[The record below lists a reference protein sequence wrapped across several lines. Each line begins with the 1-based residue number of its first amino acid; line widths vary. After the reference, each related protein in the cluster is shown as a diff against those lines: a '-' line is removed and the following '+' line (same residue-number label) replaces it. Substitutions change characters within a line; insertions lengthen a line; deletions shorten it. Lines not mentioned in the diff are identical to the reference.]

1 MPKFSPEMHHSGRWR
16 QGVDGVKW
24 CELFRELVSHHH
36 RQPSYDIPKDERHG
50 AFQRTENDQ
59 NHFCIMNPET
69 DVIINIQTSCTRD
82 EAVAKLLGWSRG
94 RYFPQSV
101 QVTEHG
107 IDKVDLE
114 RVAQFEGS
122 VQEQLA
128 AIYEKARS
136 EFIDAAEAG
145 ESHETL
151 SILEG
156 KVYECRALVDK
167 AAEYFLDLDDEL
179 SSPEMLRIDRM
190 RTEREGQTYVT
201 LRSLAEWSQQK
212 YGIDISK
219 APVTDGERCDVA
231 APEPEKYSGRAADL
245 TEIDKLNL
253 ALAALLAVVAENNKY
268 QKKEGDP
275 NISQISKAMERHMKL
290 QFPRSRGFGESTFRG
305 RLEDAEAA
313 IAKYRRSLAR

>member
-1 MPKFSPEMHHSGRWR
+1 MPHSGRWR
-16 QGVDGVKW
+16 QGVDGVEW
-24 CELFRELVSHHH
+24 RELFRVLASHHC
-36 RQPSYDIPKDERHG
+36 RQPSYDIPNDEKHG

-94 RYFPQSV
+94 RYFPRSV

-107 IDKVDLE
+107 IDEVDLE
-114 RVAQFEGS
+114 KVAQFEGA

-136 EFIDAAEAG
+136 ELIDAAEAG

-151 SILEG
+151 SNLEG
-156 KVYECRALVDK
+156 KVRECRDLVDK
-167 AAEYFLDLDDEL
+167 AAEFFLDLDDEL
-179 SSPEMLRIDRM
+179 SSPETLRIDCM
-190 RTEREGQTYVT
+190 RTERDGQTYVT

-212 YGIDISK
+212 YGIDITK
-219 APVTDGERCDVA
+219 APVTDGEQSDVA

-245 TEIDKLNL
+245 TDIDRVNL
-253 ALAALLAVVAENNKY
+253 ALAALIKVVAKTSAFS
-268 QKKEGDP
+268 KGEGDP
-275 NISQISKAMERHMKL
+275 NIMAIAIKMEEVMKGEFPGETGLGRMTFRNRLNAAKAATVKFRRVRASKA
-290 QFPRSRGFGESTFRG
+290 
-305 RLEDAEAA
+305 
-313 IAKYRRSLAR
+313 

>member
-1 MPKFSPEMHHSGRWR
+1 
-16 QGVDGVKW
+16 
-24 CELFRELVSHHH
+24 
-36 RQPSYDIPKDERHG
+36 
-50 AFQRTENDQ
+50 
-59 NHFCIMNPET
+59 MNPET

-94 RYFPQSV
+94 RYFPRSV

-107 IDKVDLE
+107 IDEVDLE
-114 RVAQFEGS
+114 KVALFEGA

-128 AIYEKARS
+128 SIYEKARS
-136 EFIDAAEAG
+136 EFIGAAEAG

-156 KVYECRALVDK
+156 KVRECRDLVDK

-179 SSPEMLRIDRM
+179 SSPETLRIDRM
-190 RTEREGQTYVT
+190 RTERDGQAYVT

-219 APVTDGERCDVA
+219 APVTDGEQSDVA

-245 TEIDKLNL
+245 TDIDRVNL
-253 ALAALLAVVAENNKY
+253 ALAALMGVVAKTSAFNK
-268 QKKEGDP
+268 GDGVP
-275 NISQISKAMERHMKL
+275 NKSAISKKMEEVMEIEIPGASGIGH
-290 QFPRSRGFGESTFRG
+290 ETFRKK
-305 RLEDAEAA
+305 LDAAQAA
-313 IAKYRRSLAR
+313 LAKYRRLRANAG